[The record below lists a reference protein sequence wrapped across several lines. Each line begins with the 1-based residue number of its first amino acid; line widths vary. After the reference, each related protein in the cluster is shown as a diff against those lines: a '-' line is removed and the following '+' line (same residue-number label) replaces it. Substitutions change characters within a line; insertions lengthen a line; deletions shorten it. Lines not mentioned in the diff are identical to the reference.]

1 MIVVYHDVG
10 GSHSSTTAASIH
22 INRLPSDKIPD
33 KEELIKV
40 PTFDKLEK
48 NQQGHLIYIGMDEF
62 GSSVYTISRQYKP
75 NLVIPAIIDM
85 YKAVNGDAK
94 HLYIVN
100 TSPTVNTLMKIGG
113 FSSRRL
119 GLVSFGRPIVTYGT
133 LRAYNNI
140 VEVVKDVKNQIKKDT
155 QM

>member
-10 GSHSSTTAASIH
+10 GSHSSATAANIH
-22 INRLPSDKIPD
+22 INRLPYDEIPD
-33 KEELIKV
+33 KKDLLSL
-40 PTFDKLEK
+40 PTFDKLER
-48 NQQGHLIYIGMDEF
+48 NQRGHLIYIGMDEY

-85 YKAVNGDAK
+85 YKAVNGDTK

-119 GLVSFGRPIVTYGT
+119 GLVSFGRPIAAYGT
-133 LRAYNNI
+133 LKAYNDI
-140 VEVVKDVKNQIKKDT
+140 VEVVKKVKYEIKKDT
-155 QM
+155 QL